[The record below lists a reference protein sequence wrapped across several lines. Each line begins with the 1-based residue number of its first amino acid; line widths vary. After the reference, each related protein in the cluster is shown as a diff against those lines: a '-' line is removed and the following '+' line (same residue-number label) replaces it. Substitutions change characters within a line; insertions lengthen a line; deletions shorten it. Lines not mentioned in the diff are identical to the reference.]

1 MYPEATSGN
10 RRGSRGGAR
19 SPFCVLPLI
28 AFVALTSV
36 GIAPAASARGAA
48 SCFDASGSLDF
59 DGRTYR
65 VDIRNRCF
73 PVGTTDPLFGQRV
86 GYTFSM
92 GQGGSCA
99 SKSGTLT
106 ASSIGE
112 NFNISTTCLGPGNYR
127 PDMKLQSFSDGSSK
141 FIYFS
146 SFQIR
151 APEPSPTPT
160 RPTPSPTPT
169 TPSTPKPNPTPA
181 PVTPVAPG
189 PPPSVNDPSSLTLS
203 VRRTWRGAKV
213 LSSNVTSDDLMQA
226 RVQTKL
232 KPGSRVTV
240 SVCCGWEGRENIREV
255 VRANGLVTFIVDVMQ
270 YETILLRD
278 SNGRNLVRWT
288 TG

>member
-1 MYPEATSGN
+1 MYQVNPSVNYLRSREAV
-10 RRGSRGGAR
+10 R
-19 SPFCVLPLI
+19 SVFCILGLI
-28 AFVALTSV
+28 AIVATTSI
-36 GIAPAASARGAA
+36 GMAPAASARGAA
-48 SCFDASGSLDF
+48 NCFDASGDLDF

-73 PVGTTDPLFGQRV
+73 PLSADDPLRYRRAL
-86 GYTFSM
+86 YTFSM

-99 SKSGTLT
+99 SKSGTLSV
-106 ASSIGE
+106 SSLGDR
-112 NFNISTTCLGPGNYR
+112 FSISTSCLRPGSYR
-127 PDMKLQSFSDGSSK
+127 PEMKLSSFDDGSSN

-146 SFQIR
+146 SFQVR
-151 APEPSPTPT
+151 APEPSPTPS
-160 RPTPSPTPT
+160 RPTPTPTPSRPTPT
-169 TPSTPKPNPTPA
+169 PNPTQA
-181 PVTPVAPG
+181 PVSPVAPL
-189 PPPSVNDPSSLTLS
+189 PPPTVTNPNPLTLS
-203 VRRTWRGAKV
+203 LRRTWRGTKV

-240 SVCCGWEGRENIREV
+240 SVCCKLDGRGNIREL

-278 SNGRNLVRWT
+278 SKGRNLVRWT

>member
-1 MYPEATSGN
+1 MHHSMSSTVHGSGPRVARQISSAFCLLAIVAATSIG
-10 RRGSRGGAR
+10 
-19 SPFCVLPLI
+19 L
-28 AFVALTSV
+28 
-36 GIAPAASARGAA
+36 APAASARGLAD
-48 SCFDASGSLDF
+48 CFDASGSLDF
-59 DGRTYR
+59 DGKSYS

-73 PVGTTDPLFGQRV
+73 PLGNDDPQRFGR
-86 GYTFSM
+86 GLYFFTM

-99 SKSGTLT
+99 DKSGSL
-106 ASSIGE
+106 SLNGLGE
-112 NFNISTTCLGPGNYR
+112 RFRVSTSCLRPGTYR
-127 PDMKLQSFSDGSSK
+127 PDVRLSSFTDGSSN

-151 APEPSPTPT
+151 APETPGPPKPTPSPSPT
-160 RPTPSPTPT
+160 RPTPTPTPT
-169 TPSTPKPNPTPA
+169 QTQTPIS
-181 PVTPVAPG
+181 PVTPG
-189 PPPSVNDPSSLTLS
+189 PPPSITNPNPLTLS

-213 LSSNVTSDDLMQA
+213 LSSDVTSDDLMQA

-240 SVCCGWEGRENIREV
+240 SVCCKLDGRGNIREL

-278 SNGRNLVRWT
+278 SKGRNLVRWT